1 MRAVDRRPASRTED
15 QQRSSRAPSGRRQ
28 QASGPVSAIGQGE
41 RRGGGRPTAPATR
54 QGAETRERLVEAA
67 IDEILERG
75 FVRARVE
82 SITRRAGLGY
92 GTFYWYFSSKVDLIR
107 ELAESVY
114 GEIYDA
120 AVAHE
125 PDPERPVVERAFNNI
140 LASLRVWA
148 RYRRALTVLE
158 DAVGADRFVALRVQQ
173 LQRRAADRYAEKL
186 SFPIYHPVDDRLLI
200 ARLASAVGYEVAR
213 FWAREAANDEL
224 LRGEQGL
231 QRVARIAA
239 MLNLALVDPRA
250 LGVSEEALRSL
261 LPGARV
267 DQDKGASQ
275 GDSFERR

>member
-1 MRAVDRRPASRTED
+1 M
-15 QQRSSRAPSGRRQ
+15 
-28 QASGPVSAIGQGE
+28 
-41 RRGGGRPTAPATR
+41 
-54 QGAETRERLVEAA
+54 EAA